1 MKNLKR
7 ATYARPLTTY
17 VKQCF
22 NLKNKMKN
30 WLKNYRWHIFA
41 WSIFILYEYL
51 FVVLI
56 LRIKGP
62 MFNYLVHYTINIS
75 LFYIHAEL
83 VLKKSLRRLNTAY
96 LKMAMLI
103 IMEICLYTG
112 IAYLAN
118 RFLSRSK
125 WPSIT
130 DITVTDLKFMSST
143 LWRGIYFILFATA
156 YYFIERYIQQ
166 KQRTAALEKDA
177 IKKQLK
183 QKEIAIELADAKN
196 SYLKAQINPHF
207 LFNTLTY
214 IYNSTHKTEP
224 RAAEAVRYLSK
235 LMRYAL
241 ECEHGPE
248 IMPLEEEIRQ
258 VENLLQLSRIR
269 QPDVFID
276 FAYTWETEQIRTI
289 PLVLLSLTENMIKH
303 GNLSQPE
310 DPGKITL
317 NLRKKMFTIETS
329 NLINTGL
336 NDTGFHTGLE
346 NIRQRLWHTYGK
358 HARITCELR
367 DKYYDVSINIILDKD
382 ENVEKEKPIID

>member
-1 MKNLKR
+1 MG
-7 ATYARPLTTY
+7 
-17 VKQCF
+17 V
-22 NLKNKMKN
+22 
-30 WLKNYRWHIFA
+30 
-41 WSIFILYEYL
+41 
-51 FVVLI
+51 
-56 LRIKGP
+56 
-62 MFNYLVHYTINIS
+62 
-75 LFYIHAEL
+75 
-83 VLKKSLRRLNTAY
+83 
-96 LKMAMLI
+96 
-103 IMEICLYTG
+103 
-112 IAYLAN
+112 AYLADQV
-118 RFLSRSK
+118 LSRSK
-125 WPSIT
+125 WPFVSDLQAI
-130 DITVTDLKFMSST
+130 DLKFVYST

-214 IYNSTHKTEP
+214 IYNSTHKTEA
-224 RAAEAVRYLSK
+224 RAAEAVRHLSK
-235 LMRYAL
+235 LMRHAL

-248 IMPLEEEIRQ
+248 LMPLEEEIQQ

-269 QPDVFID
+269 QPDLFIE
-276 FAYTWETEQIRTI
+276 FNYSGEIEQIRTI

-310 DPGKITL
+310 DPGKIIL
-317 NLRKKMFTIETS
+317 KLKQGVFTIETS

-346 NIRQRLWHTYGK
+346 NIRQRLRHTYGK
-358 HARITCELR
+358 HAGIICGVR
-367 DKYYDVSINIILDKD
+367 DKYYEVSIRIILDRY
-382 ENVEKEKPIID
+382 EKAPTIP